1 MTIFS
6 NKVLFFFLL
15 VTTLQW
21 FDTFATPKWVS
32 LEIVNKEG
40 VIVIFETEIAD
51 TEKSRILGLSPRE
64 GLGEN
69 EGLLLDFGRDLI
81 PRMWMKNTR
90 FSLDMLFIDSFG
102 KIRSIYSK
110 AVPLSLRIISPNVE
124 VRYVLEISGGQTDRL
139 GIQVGDEVRML
150 PFYRSTVGLD

>member
-1 MTIFS
+1 M
-6 NKVLFFFLL
+6 
-15 VTTLQW
+15 
-21 FDTFATPKWVS
+21 
-32 LEIVNKEG
+32 
-40 VIVIFETEIAD
+40 
-51 TEKSRILGLSPRE
+51 
-64 GLGEN
+64 GEN